1 MRETNSVWPLV
12 LAAGEGSRLQAL
24 TTTDSGMSVP
34 KQFCSLFDGPT
45 LLHEALRRAD
55 SLADESRMC
64 VIVAEQHRQWW
75 PEALAALPDRNVIVQ
90 PCNRGTAIGILLPLL
105 QILERDRHAQLVL
118 LPSDHA
124 VCQEAVLTD
133 ALRAALARLS
143 SRPGEPVLMG
153 IVPEEV
159 DPELGYIV
167 PGERDGQGARTVVR
181 FVEKPP
187 LAQAREL
194 IGAGALWNTFIVAAA
209 GQALL
214 NLLRARI
221 GDIVSAMEA
230 AIARDRAHPH
240 AGALA
245 ALYERLPSVDFS
257 RDIVAGQEATLRVL
271 AVPPCGWS
279 DLGTPQRV
287 AEALRRRPQSAPRS
301 APSGSGAW
309 LSLAV
314 QHHRL
319 QMRHHPAGA

>member
-1 MRETNSVWPLV
+1 MPETNTAWTLV

-24 TTTDSGMSVP
+24 TTTASGTSVP
-34 KQFCSLFDGPT
+34 KQFCSLFDGPA

-55 SLADESRMC
+55 SISDMSRTC

-75 PEALAALPDRNVIVQ
+75 REALATLPDRNVIVQ

-105 QILERDRHAQLVL
+105 HILERDRDARLVL
-118 LPSDHA
+118 LPSDHL
-124 VCQEAVLTD
+124 VRQEAVLAD
-133 ALRAALARLS
+133 ALLAALERLRW
-143 SRPGEPVLMG
+143 RPSEPLLMG

-167 PGERDGQGARTVVR
+167 PGERDGQGARTVAR

-194 IGAGALWNTFIVAAA
+194 VRAGALWNAFIVVTR

-221 GDIVSAMEA
+221 GDIVGAMEA
-230 AIARDRAHPH
+230 AIAHDRAHPN
-240 AGALA
+240 AGTFT
-245 ALYERLPSVDFS
+245 ALYERLPSIDFS
-257 RDIVAGQEATLRVL
+257 RDIVAGQEDALRVL

-287 AEALRRRPQSAPRS
+287 EEALRRGPQSAPRI
-301 APSGSGAW
+301 PPRGGGAW
-309 LSLAV
+309 LSLAA

-319 QMRHHPAGA
+319 QMRHQAAGA